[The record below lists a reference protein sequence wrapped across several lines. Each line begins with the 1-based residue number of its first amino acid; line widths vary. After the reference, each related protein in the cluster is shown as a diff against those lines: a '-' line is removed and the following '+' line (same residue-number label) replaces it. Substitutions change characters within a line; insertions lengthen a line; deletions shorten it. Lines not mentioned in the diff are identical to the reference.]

1 MIEWR
6 SRDLFVLLFE
16 AMKGR
21 INQFLS
27 ADMVVLELKL
37 GLRYGQTG
45 SGKTYTMRCS
55 AEGWGDDELPS
66 LDEVNLCCI
75 SKEWGRKVSAQES
88 VSDWKS
94 VAFLERAVQKVHSFP
109 TKVLSTNKLRRIFS
123 QALMD
128 VLSQCLGPQEGSC
141 VGGVVALEHCLCD
154 VSLRF

>member
-16 AMKGR
+16 AMKGK

-55 AEGWGDDELPS
+55 AEG
-66 LDEVNLCCI
+66 
-75 SKEWGRKVSAQES
+75 
-88 VSDWKS
+88 
-94 VAFLERAVQKVHSFP
+94 
-109 TKVLSTNKLRRIFS
+109 
-123 QALMD
+123 
-128 VLSQCLGPQEGSC
+128 
-141 VGGVVALEHCLCD
+141 
-154 VSLRF
+154 